1 MVRINKIL
9 SLVLKKKKN
18 VERKNKFLH
27 VTRIKHEQCM
37 SNWQMKNMQEQT

>member
-9 SLVLKKKKN
+9 SLVYKN